1 VKVWV
6 SWPRPFIQVIPY
18 GKLKVL
24 VEKETPSRVIIVMR
38 MQLLKTDS
46 TATTVTDTAVV
57 VEQVRPDEHPVAV
70 YLASL
75 APGSRR
81 TMKQALR
88 VIVSVVAPGATVDA
102 FPWSSLA
109 FQHVSAIRS
118 RLAESYSPT
127 NANKMLAALRGV
139 LRASFFLGQMK
150 AEKFT
155 SAIAVK
161 SIRGVRVVRGR
172 AVSQDEL
179 RAMFSVCSSSTP
191 SGARDAA
198 LLAVTYGAGL
208 RRDEVVQLDIANFDR
223 RTGTLT
229 VNGKGNKERTAYV
242 TNGSRSALES
252 WLALRGEIEGP
263 LFVPVNKANR
273 VCVRRMTDQAVY
285 MIFKRLASKAKVE
298 RFCPHDLRRTF
309 IGDLLDRG
317 ADIVTVQAL
326 AGHASVNTTSRY
338 DRRGERTRR
347 RAAEM
352 LHVPFEG

>member
-1 VKVWV
+1 MKVV
-6 SWPRPFIQVIPY
+6 PQQIVQM
-18 GKLKVL
+18 L
-24 VEKETPSRVIIVMR
+24 VEKAPPSRVITVMR
-38 MQLLKTDS
+38 MQILATDS
-46 TATTVTDTAVV
+46 IESAITDLTLVR
-57 VEQVRPDEHPVAV
+57 EVRPDEHPVAV

-88 VIVSVVAPGATVDA
+88 VIVSVVAPGATVEA

-109 FQHVSAIRS
+109 FQHVSAIRV
-118 RLAESYSPT
+118 RLAEGYSPT
-127 NANKMLAALRGV
+127 SANKILAALRGV
-139 LRASFFLGQMK
+139 LRASFFLGQME
-150 AEKFT
+150 AGTFT
-155 SAIAVK
+155 RAVAVK

-172 AVSQDEL
+172 AVSHDEL
-179 RAMFSVCSSSTP
+179 RAMFSVCATATP

-208 RRDEVVQLDIANFDR
+208 RRDEVVRLDIDNFDR

-229 VNGKGNKERTAYV
+229 VKGKGNKERTAYV

-263 LFVPVNKANR
+263 LFVPVNKADR
-273 VCVRRMTDQAVY
+273 VHVRRMTDQAVY
-285 MIFKRLASKAKVE
+285 MIIKRLASKAGVE
-298 RFCPHDLRRTF
+298 RFSPHDLRRTF
-309 IGDLLDRG
+309 VGDLLDAG
-317 ADIVTVQAL
+317 ADITTVQAL

-347 RAAEM
+347 RAAEL
-352 LHVPFEG
+352 LHVPFGS